1 MPRIKG
7 AKRGEGLAAVF
18 KGKSQSNFANGLK
31 STKVI
36 LFVSIVGNKYC
47 SGAYLEA
54 SIANAIEK
62 HGHTTML
69 LADQVYWNNLVSCEA
84 MDIAIQ
90 QQLITSAIEIADE
103 FIANNLPY
111 VLRPLGIDE
120 VEFRNQNGSRN
131 IAEQIAKVN
140 SLAKERGVNFEF
152 VRWAEWVNGTEMK
165 LAEVA
170 KILDNNPEMQSSYE
184 ETAKEFAL
192 RHSAEAYPSLWLLRS
207 NLYLREEV
215 PAVVWLSV
223 TRGYDFIVYPGD
235 VVSPFE
241 IATKLLMQHAKD
253 LPGEAILLGQS
264 NWLNIQFKRRLT
276 SEQLLQQSML
286 EASSHRKVS
295 RASEDTSGDV

>member
-18 KGKSQSNFANGLK
+18 KGESLRNFVNGLK
-31 STKVI
+31 RTRVI

-54 SIANAIEK
+54 SIANAIDQ
-62 HGHTTML
+62 HGHTTIL

-140 SLAKERGVNFEF
+140 SLAKEKGVNFEF
-152 VRWAEWVNGTEMK
+152 VRWAEWVNGTETK

-170 KILDNNPEMQSSYE
+170 KILDDNPEMQSSYE
-184 ETAKEFAL
+184 ETAKEFAS
-192 RHSAEAYPSLWLLRS
+192 RHSAEANPSLWMLRS

-241 IATKLLMQHAKD
+241 IATKLLIQHAKD

-295 RASEDTSGDV
+295 RASEDTSVYV